1 MLFGNK
7 IYILLTPAL
16 CCMYF
21 VVAGVQYWITLYLVK
36 VLMIDYSIAVL
47 AFIDRLGVKGFSLQR
62 LATIPSG
69 FYGMTIAHIGMGLF
83 VIGATAETA
92 ARSERTFAL
101 ASGQSAEMFGWN
113 FRFDGVHDAEGPNY
127 YPTVADITVTHD
139 GRSEVIHPEKRFYPV
154 ANMSTTEVSIRKTP
168 GGDVYVALG
177 DTLRDEPGVWRIRI
191 AKHPLIDWVWSGAGL
206 IALGGFLSLAARIR
220 RRAPASEQAPLS
232 QPASA
237 GEAPEPA
244 GVTA

>member
-1 MLFGNK
+1 
-7 IYILLTPAL
+7 
-16 CCMYF
+16 
-21 VVAGVQYWITLYLVK
+21 
-36 VLMIDYSIAVL
+36 
-47 AFIDRLGVKGFSLQR
+47 
-62 LATIPSG
+62 
-69 FYGMTIAHIGMGLF
+69 
-83 VIGATAETA
+83 
-92 ARSERTFAL
+92 
-101 ASGQSAEMFGWN
+101 
-113 FRFDGVHDAEGPNY
+113 
-127 YPTVADITVTHD
+127 
-139 GRSEVIHPEKRFYPV
+139 
-154 ANMSTTEVSIRKTP
+154 MSTTEVSIRKTP